1 MISFFDIFKKQNYD
15 YASMI
20 ESIVVEIKDHLAKIL
35 KKDGK
40 ITSKNV
46 TDYLKELSATF
57 SPLGDKIT
65 SKTKVFNFFL
75 DSSQPLLKP
84 FQFFIYLNSLPE
96 YFSIEVMG
104 NDEFA
109 GFLLNYDSN
118 KKEIEVRC
126 KYINSGLPQKPTK
139 DAETLMKKLIKK
151 NLFVKNNFYE

>member
-1 MISFFDIFKKQNYD
+1 MISFFNIFKKQNYD

-20 ESIVVEIKDHLAKIL
+20 ETIVVEMKDHLTKIFN
-35 KKDGK
+35 KNGA
-40 ITSKNV
+40 ITSKNL
-46 TDYLKELSATF
+46 TDYLKELDATF
-57 SPLGDKIT
+57 NPIGDKIS
-65 SKTKVFNFFL
+65 SKTKDFNFFL
-75 DSSQPLLKP
+75 ERPQPLLKP

-104 NDEFA
+104 DNEFA

-151 NLFVKNNFYE
+151 KLFVKDSFYK